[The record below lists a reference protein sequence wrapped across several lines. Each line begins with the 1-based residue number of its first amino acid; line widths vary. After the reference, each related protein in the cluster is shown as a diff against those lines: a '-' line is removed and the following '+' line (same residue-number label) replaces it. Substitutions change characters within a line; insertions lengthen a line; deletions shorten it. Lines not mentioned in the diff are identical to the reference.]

1 MLFSASSAPAVLNV
15 LRRARIVRRRT
26 GVTQN
31 HQPFPP
37 QLSQPLCTS
46 NPKRAPPPMG
56 LHPGNEPRRGYG
68 SSALGDPW
76 SLIQRCGASTLIL
89 LSSASLLRR
98 LDSGWLS
105 GGSGKSAHCTAG
117 DELSSPPS
125 GRAFLGS
132 LPPPGMASQRW
143 RPSGVPLGLP
153 PPHLGGGGRTSKH
166 LLMQATLGPSTAPLF
181 TGRAGQQV
189 TAGMEVGERG
199 EEDGRRERQRQR
211 QQGD

>member
-15 LRRARIVRRRT
+15 SRRARIVRRRT
-26 GVTQN
+26 GIRQH
-31 HQPFPP
+31 HQRFPP

-56 LHPGNEPRRGYG
+56 LHPGNEPRGG
-68 SSALGDPW
+68 SGSLALGDPW

-105 GGSGKSAHCTAG
+105 GGSGKSAYCTAG

-132 LPPPGMASQRW
+132 LPPLGMASQRW

-153 PPHLGGGGRTSKH
+153 PLHLGGG
-166 LLMQATLGPSTAPLF
+166 
-181 TGRAGQQV
+181 
-189 TAGMEVGERG
+189 
-199 EEDGRRERQRQR
+199 
-211 QQGD
+211 